1 MFGPEKKAIL
11 FSLPHIGV
19 QSLKLC
25 RQLKR
30 IYGAVLPCVD
40 LSVVFKPIHKFN
52 RLCKLKS
59 LYPLLSR
66 SNVLYRVNC
75 KDCAE
80 FYVGLT
86 TRRLEQRMKEH
97 STSQNSALMLHSLDT
112 GHRPMYDSP
121 EVLATDCCRTRLF
134 IKESL
139 KIQECKAFK
148 SLNGNQGSF
157 DLQLW

>member
-1 MFGPEKKAIL
+1 M
-11 FSLPHIGV
+11 
-19 QSLKLC
+19 
-25 RQLKR
+25 
-30 IYGAVLPCVD
+30 
-40 LSVVFKPIHKFN
+40 
-52 RLCKLKS
+52 
-59 LYPLLSR
+59 
-66 SNVLYRVNC
+66 
-75 KDCAE
+75 
-80 FYVGLT
+80 
-86 TRRLEQRMKEH
+86 H
-97 STSQNSALMLHSLDT
+97 STYTCVQYIAKGIIIENMLHSLDT

>member
-1 MFGPEKKAIL
+1 MN
-11 FSLPHIGV
+11 S
-19 QSLKLC
+19 
-25 RQLKR
+25 
-30 IYGAVLPCVD
+30 
-40 LSVVFKPIHKFN
+40 
-52 RLCKLKS
+52 
-59 LYPLLSR
+59 
-66 SNVLYRVNC
+66 

-80 FYVGLT
+80 FCVGLT

-148 SLNGNQGSF
+148 SLNGNKGSF